1 MTAADVLAL
10 ETPLR
15 LGAFAG
21 LLLVLALAERAWPLR
36 GDARPA
42 RRQAVNLG
50 LMLLGTLLLRVA
62 FPVLA
67 VGFAAALSARGV
79 GVLPWLGVDGGIA
92 VVLAVLLLDLAIY
105 AQHRLFHRV
114 PALWRLHRVH
124 HADTGFDVTLGVRF
138 HPFEIALSMA
148 IKFAIIAALGA
159 PPLAVLLF
167 ELALSAGSLF
177 THADLRL
184 PPRLERAV
192 RRVLVTPDMHR
203 IHHSVR
209 RDETDSN
216 YGFNLSLWDRM
227 FGSYRDAPAGDPA
240 TMPIGLEQFREPAQQ
255 SLPAL
260 LLNPFRDVPATPSPT
275 RPDHA

>member
-1 MTAADVLAL
+1 MTTEALLAV
-10 ETPLR
+10 EAPLR
-15 LGAFAG
+15 LGVFAG
-21 LLLVLALAERAWPLR
+21 LLAPLAVAERVWPLR

-50 LMLLGTLLLRVA
+50 LMLLDTLLLRVG

-67 VGFAAALSARGV
+67 VGFAAALHARGF
-79 GVLPWLGVDGGIA
+79 GLLPALAVDGWGA

-105 AQHRLFHRV
+105 VQHRIFHRV

-124 HADTGFDVTLGVRF
+124 HADTAFDVTLGVRF

-148 IKFAIIAALGA
+148 IKFAVVAALGA

-167 ELALSAGSLF
+167 ELALSAGALF

-184 PPRLERAV
+184 PAGMERAL
-192 RRVLVTPDMHR
+192 RRVLVTPAMHR

-216 YGFNLSLWDRM
+216 FAFHLSLWDRV
-227 FGSYRDAPAGDPA
+227 FGTYRDAPRDDPA
-240 TMPIGLEQFREPAQQ
+240 TMPIGLAQFRAPEEQ

-260 LLNPFRDVPATPSPT
+260 LLNPFRDVPSEPPAT